1 MACLPMI
8 AYTFLERKIS
18 TGDWLWI
25 HFKEYFSEFSGIIY
39 REAQPSC
46 ANL

>member
-8 AYTFLERKIS
+8 AYAFLEKKIS

-25 HFKEYFSEFSGIIY
+25 HFKEYFSEFSGFIY
-39 REAQPSC
+39 SELR
-46 ANL
+46 